1 MENSTYQF
9 KSLQVSQGVP
19 MKTVSRP
26 RFLVIYSG
34 VLTVVFALTVLC
46 GFAMMR
52 NPQFGIITVRRIN
65 IVEPDGTVRL
75 TISNRADFP
84 GGWIRKKESPRPDRR
99 EAAGMLFMNE
109 EGTEQGGL
117 IWGASQ
123 LPDGTI
129 ENHGHLSLDQYEE
142 NQIFALDA
150 GQEGKDKFSRITIAD
165 QGDYPVEEKRKAEE
179 RIGKLP
185 EDKQDDAWKEFFAT
199 HRHDVKRLVV
209 GRAPDGSVGLS
220 LRDGSGNVRVLLE
233 VQSDGKSV
241 LQFLDDRGK
250 VVSELRGQ
258 KK

>member
-1 MENSTYQF
+1 
-9 KSLQVSQGVP
+9 
-19 MKTVSRP
+19 MKVLSSP
-26 RFLVIYSG
+26 RFLAIYSG
-34 VLTVVFALTVLC
+34 ALTLVFAVTVL
-46 GFAMMR
+46 GGLVMMR
-52 NPQFGIITVRRIN
+52 NPNLGVITAHRIN

-84 GGWIRKKESPRPDRR
+84 GGWIHKKESPRPDRQD
-99 EAAGMLFMNE
+99 AAGMLFMSE

-150 GQEGKDKFSRITIAD
+150 GQDGKDKFSSITIAD
-165 QGDYPVEEKRKAEE
+165 QGDYPVAEKRSAED

-185 EDKQDDAWKEFFAT
+185 ADKQDAAWDEFFAT
-199 HRHDVKRLVV
+199 HKHDVKRLVL
-209 GRAPDGSVGLS
+209 GRAPDGSAGLS
-220 LRDGSGNVRVLLE
+220 LSDGSGKVRVRLE
-233 VQSDGKSV
+233 VQSDGKAA
-241 LQFLDDRGK
+241 LQFLDESGK
-250 VVSELRGQ
+250 VVSEFTGQ

>member
-1 MENSTYQF
+1 MQTGS
-9 KSLQVSQGVP
+9 S
-19 MKTVSRP
+19 P
-26 RFLVIYSG
+26 RFLAIYSG
-34 VLTVVFALTVLC
+34 VLTVVFAAAVLC
-46 GFAMMR
+46 GFTMMR
-52 NPQFGIITVRRIN
+52 NPQFGVITVRRIN

-99 EAAGMLFMNE
+99 EAAGMLFMSE

-150 GQEGKDKFSRITIAD
+150 GQEGKDKFSRLTIAD
-165 QGDYPVEEKRKAEE
+165 QGDYPVEEKRTAEE
-179 RIGKLP
+179 RIGELP
-185 EDKQDDAWKEFFAT
+185 EDKQDDAWKNFFAT
-199 HRHDVKRLVV
+199 HPHDVKRLVV

-220 LRDGSGNVRVLLE
+220 LRDGRGNIRVLLE
-233 VQSDGKSV
+233 VQSDGKAV
-241 LQFLDDRGK
+241 LQFLDESGK
-250 VVSELRGQ
+250 VVSELAGQ

>member
-1 MENSTYQF
+1 MSIEE
-9 KSLQVSQGVP
+9 VSV
-19 MKTVSRP
+19 KALSSP
-26 RFLVIYSG
+26 RFLVVYSA
-34 VLTVVFALTVLC
+34 VLTLVFAVTVLC
-46 GFAMMR
+46 GFAMIR
-52 NPQFGIITVRRIN
+52 NPQFGIITARRIN

-84 GGWIRKKESPRPDRR
+84 GGWIHKKESPRPDRR
-99 EAAGMLFMNE
+99 DAAGMLFMSE

-142 NQIFALDA
+142 NQVFALDA
-150 GQEGKDKFSRITIAD
+150 GQEGKDKFSRITLAD

-179 RIGKLP
+179 RIGRLP
-185 EDKQDDAWKEFFAT
+185 ADKQDEAWGEFFST
-199 HRHDVKRLVV
+199 HRHDVKRMVL

-220 LRDGSGNVRVLLE
+220 LRDSAGRVRIVLD
-233 VQSDGKSV
+233 VQADGKSM
-241 LQFLDDRGK
+241 LQFLDDSGK
-250 VVSELRGQ
+250 VVSEFTGQ

>member
-1 MENSTYQF
+1 MSVL
-9 KSLQVSQGVP
+9 SS
-19 MKTVSRP
+19 P
-26 RFLVIYSG
+26 RFLAIYSG
-34 VLTVVFALTVLC
+34 VLTLAFATTVL
-46 GFAMMR
+46 GGYAMLR
-52 NPQFGIITVRRIN
+52 NPQFGIVTVRRIN

-84 GGWIRKKESPRPDRR
+84 GGWIHKKESPRPDRR
-99 EAAGMLFMNE
+99 EAAGMLFMSE

-150 GQEGKDKFSRITIAD
+150 GQEGKDKFSRITITD
-165 QGDYPVEEKRKAEE
+165 QGDYPVEEKRRAEE

-185 EDKQDDAWKEFFAT
+185 ENKQDDAWTNFFTT
-199 HRHDVKRLVV
+199 HRHDVNRLIL

-220 LRDGSGNVRVLLE
+220 LRDGSGKVRILLN

-241 LQFLDDRGK
+241 LQFLDESGR
-250 VVSELRGQ
+250 VVSEFPGQ
-258 KK
+258 RK

>member
-1 MENSTYQF
+1 
-9 KSLQVSQGVP
+9 
-19 MKTVSRP
+19 MKVLSSP
-26 RFLVIYSG
+26 RFLAFYSG
-34 VLTVVFALTVLC
+34 VLTLVFAVTVLC
-46 GFAMMR
+46 GFAAIR
-52 NPQFGIITVRRIN
+52 DPKFGVITARRIN

-84 GGWIRKKESPRPDRR
+84 GGWIHKKESPRPDRQD
-99 EAAGMLFMNE
+99 AAGMLFMSE

-165 QGDYPVEEKRKAEE
+165 QGDYPVEEKRKAEDQ
-179 RIGKLP
+179 IGKLP
-185 EDKQDDAWKEFFAT
+185 ADKQDAAWEAFFAT
-199 HRHDVKRLVV
+199 HRHDVKRLVL
-209 GRAPDGSVGLS
+209 GRAPDGSVGLN
-220 LRDGSGNVRVLLE
+220 LRDGNGQVRILLE
-233 VQSDGKSV
+233 VQSDGTGV
-241 LQFLDDRGK
+241 LRFLDESGK
-250 VVSELRGQ
+250 VVSEFAGQ

>member
-1 MENSTYQF
+1 VGPRTELKATETFQEVLMNALSG
-9 KSLQVSQGVP
+9 S
-19 MKTVSRP
+19 
-26 RFLVIYSG
+26 RFLAIYSG
-34 VLTVVFALTVLC
+34 VLTLVFVATVAC
-46 GFAMMR
+46 GVLMMR
-52 NPQFGIITVRRIN
+52 NPQFGIITARRIN

-84 GGWIRKKESPRPDRR
+84 GGWIHKKESPRPDRR

-150 GQEGKDKFSRITIAD
+150 GQEGKDKFSRITMTD
-165 QGDYPVEEKRKAEE
+165 QGDYPVEEKRKAED

-185 EDKQDDAWKEFFAT
+185 PEKQDDAWGDFFAT
-199 HRHDVKRLVV
+199 HKHDVNRLVL

-220 LRDGSGNVRVLLE
+220 LRDGSGKVRILLN

-241 LQFLDDRGK
+241 LQFFDDAGK
-250 VVSELRGQ
+250 VVSEFSGQ